1 MKNKAKILIVVKKG
15 EDILFRSSDIQ
26 EIDLDTDCPISLI
39 VKKIKSTKTKEEYI
53 DNVFKINFKKNINKD
68 DREEVDIN
76 HPLINKI
83 MKDSK
88 FFFTGTDKERRICYI
103 VNRSEEKLII
113 NKKSPFYEDNLTIY
127 LKIKEV

>member
-1 MKNKAKILIVVKKG
+1 MKKG

-53 DNVFKINFKKNINKD
+53 DNVFKINFQKNINKD
-68 DREEVDIN
+68 HREEMDIN
-76 HPLINKI
+76 HPLINRI

-103 VNRSEEKLII
+103 VDRSEDKLII

-127 LKIKEV
+127 LKIKEA